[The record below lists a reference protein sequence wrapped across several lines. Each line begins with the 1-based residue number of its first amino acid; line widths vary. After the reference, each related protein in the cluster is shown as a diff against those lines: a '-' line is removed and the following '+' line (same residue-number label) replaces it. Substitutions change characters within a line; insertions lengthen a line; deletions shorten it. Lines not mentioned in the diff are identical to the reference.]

1 MEILNG
7 TFDTKYGRLQ
17 CEFRAKFRQMNEKNY
32 ETRLILCFQSMIMV
46 FGEQSLN
53 KGWLNWEVPNLKEQ
67 LQLVCAISINAN
79 TVVTKDDAK
88 MKVSLN
94 GKNTPVNFLS
104 KLTQIQIFIVDNQSS
119 VSRWWWRYS
128 RGKLQKLAFESEI
141 FVLQENKVLNN
152 FFVWLSILIKQE

>member
-1 MEILNG
+1 
-7 TFDTKYGRLQ
+7 
-17 CEFRAKFRQMNEKNY
+17 
-32 ETRLILCFQSMIMV
+32 MIMV

-119 VSRWWWRYS
+119 VSR
-128 RGKLQKLAFESEI
+128 
-141 FVLQENKVLNN
+141 
-152 FFVWLSILIKQE
+152 